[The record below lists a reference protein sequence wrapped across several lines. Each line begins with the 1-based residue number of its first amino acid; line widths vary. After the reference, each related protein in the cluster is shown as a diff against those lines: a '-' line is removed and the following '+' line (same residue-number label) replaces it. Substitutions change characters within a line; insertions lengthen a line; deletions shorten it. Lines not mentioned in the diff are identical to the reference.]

1 MTGRFIVLEGG
12 DASGKSTQVARLVA
26 RLQRLGKDV
35 IETFEPGATRAGQR
49 IRSLLL
55 DGDEPLVP
63 AAEALLMAA
72 DRAQHVAEVVRPA
85 LAKGTWVVSDRYVP
99 STLAY
104 QGAGRA
110 LDPQMLERVSEWATD
125 GLVADL
131 VLVLDVPDEVA
142 AARRS
147 ASDRMEREAEEF
159 HSRVRD
165 AYRRLARLRDW
176 TVIDGSGDV
185 DSVEE
190 KLWSVVSERLS
201 P

>member
-26 RLQRLGKDV
+26 RLQGLGKDV
-35 IETFEPGATRAGQR
+35 IQTFEPGATAAGAR

-85 LAKGTWVVSDRYVP
+85 LARGTWVVSDRYVP

-110 LDPQMLERVSEWATD
+110 LDPQMLERMSEWATD
-125 GLVADL
+125 GLAADL
-131 VLVLDVPDEVA
+131 VLVLDVPDDVA

-185 DSVEE
+185 DAVEE
-190 KLWSVVSERLS
+190 KLWSVVTERLS

>member
-1 MTGRFIVLEGG
+1 
-12 DASGKSTQVARLVA
+12 
-26 RLQRLGKDV
+26 
-35 IETFEPGATRAGQR
+35 
-49 IRSLLL
+49 
-55 DGDEPLVP
+55 LVP

-85 LAKGTWVVSDRYVP
+85 LARGTWVVSDRYVP

-110 LDPQMLERVSEWATD
+110 LDPQLLERVSEWATD

-147 ASDRMEREAEEF
+147 ADDRMEREAEEF

>member
-35 IETFEPGATRAGQR
+35 IETFEPGATPAGQR